1 VATIALRDYLSGI
14 EELVDQ
20 GQTEE
25 ALSHCRHVLESHPK
39 HIDTYRLMAK
49 AYLEARR
56 HAEASDIFQ
65 RVLSSVPDDFVAH
78 IGMSIVRE
86 ESGDQDA
93 AIWHMERA
101 FESQPSNRA
110 VQDELR
116 RLYGKREGYAPPK
129 VRLTRGAL
137 ARMYAHGDLYNQAI
151 SELRS
156 ALSEDAERP
165 DLQVLMA
172 EMLFRTN
179 RQTDAI
185 DACSKLIEKYPYC
198 LMANRIMAEIL
209 VNSDRQIEA
218 RPYADR
224 VGELDPYAMHT
235 SGLASP
241 SEVAADS
248 VTVEQLI
255 LGSKASGEESLPK
268 AWTGALDMPDGR
280 GRDAKED
287 LPDWLSIDNFEDG
300 ADAPDET
307 QPSETEPTVLG
318 ALESLGPKTGSL
330 NPAEAT
336 PNEEERK
343 TSDTQPAFISRS
355 PSTALVDDQVPE
367 WLRELRPATSSLNLP
382 SEFHERADD
391 SVAAAPEAGPERPT
405 APRWTEEFKT
415 AGLDRSQLPA
425 EMEEGAAAESSQ
437 PAKAEDESL
446 SWLES
451 LAAESAAKDAAPQ
464 KPEREIPP
472 TPSWLAEPE
481 TKPTPSASK
490 TDVLAWLDELKTEAS
505 TLPVNVEGD
514 TKPQS
519 IESEGSG
526 WEPEIAQTEAE
537 PESSTPSW
545 PVEIPSLENPGA
557 TQNTQDERTV
567 PAWLNDLS
575 SEGQQ
580 SGGGK
585 TGEISP
591 RQLDE
596 APDWLS
602 DLRESQPDAAGGEA
616 SIEAEAEEETA
627 AQPEESWQPSDD
639 LSKLDW
645 LEEQAPKASR
655 AGSDEFLAESEA
667 ETSIVEE
674 RSSFET
680 YKPVSDGLSGFE
692 LELEEITE
700 AEPEP
705 ADSQPIT
712 HEAPTYEPEPAAF
725 EPTAFEPAAI
735 ETAAFRPE
743 QQEATAEPVVAGA
756 RLRTKAAK
764 RSEAHEDAEQRLE
777 QARQA
782 LHYNKPE
789 DAATHYGYLLQRRAL
804 LDEVVADL
812 SAAVRRSPSDATL
825 WQTLGDAYMRNNQLR
840 EALDSYRRAEDL
852 L

>member
-1 VATIALRDYLSGI
+1 MATIALRDYLSGI
-14 EELVDQ
+14 EELIDQ
-20 GQTEE
+20 GQTDE
-25 ALSHCRHVLESHPK
+25 ALAHSRHVLESYPK

-56 HAEASDIFQ
+56 HSEASDIFQ

-78 IGMSIVRE
+78 IGMSIIRE

-101 FESQPSNRA
+101 FEAQPSNRA

-156 ALSEDAERP
+156 ALGEDAERP
-165 DLQVLMA
+165 DLQVLIA
-172 EMLFRTN
+172 EMYFRTN

-209 VNSDRQIEA
+209 VNSNRQIEA
-218 RPYADR
+218 HPYAER

-235 SGLASP
+235 SGLAASSDAP
-241 SEVAADS
+241 ADS
-248 VTVEQLI
+248 VTIEQLI
-255 LGSKASGEESLPK
+255 IAGAASAGNQPLPR
-268 AWTGALDMPDGR
+268 AWTDALEMPDSSR
-280 GRDAKED
+280 EHVKED
-287 LPDWLSIDNFEDG
+287 LPDWLSIDNFEDS

-307 QPSETEPTVLG
+307 QPSETEPSVLG

-330 NPAEAT
+330 AAMEAAA
-336 PNEEERK
+336 PKDEERK

-355 PSTALVDDQVPE
+355 PSTALVDDQIPE
-367 WLRELRPATSSLNLP
+367 WLRELRPATSSLSLP
-382 SEFHERADD
+382 KEFQDPAD
-391 SVAAAPEAGPERPT
+391 AAAASEPEPERPT

-415 AGLDRSQLPA
+415 AGLDRSQLPPELDDEPSA
-425 EMEEGAAAESSQ
+425 NEPAVDEATEQ
-437 PAKAEDESL
+437 PKAEEDGL

-451 LAAESAAKDAAPQ
+451 LAAESAAKDAAPP
-464 KPEREIPP
+464 KTERETPT
-472 TPSWLAEPE
+472 TPSWLTESE
-481 TKPTPSASK
+481 TKPAPSQSK
-490 TDVLAWLDELKTEAS
+490 TDVLAWLDELKTDADARPAASESETKPHISEIEAS
-505 TLPVNVEGD
+505 A
-514 TKPQS
+514 
-519 IESEGSG
+519 
-526 WEPEIAQTEAE
+526 WEPELTQSEIKTEDSAPSWAE
-537 PESSTPSW
+537 EIPGLEEPVLSQSSTS
-545 PVEIPSLENPGA
+545 G
-557 TQNTQDERTV
+557 ERTV
-567 PAWLNDLS
+567 PAWLKDLS
-575 SEGQQ
+575 SEVEQV
-580 SGGGK
+580 GGGK

-596 APDWLS
+596 APDWLN
-602 DLRESQPDAAGGEA
+602 DLRQSEPEPAATEA
-616 SIEAEAEEETA
+616 SIEEDEAEEETA
-627 AQPEESWQPSDD
+627 VEPEETWQPSDD

-645 LEEQAPKASR
+645 LEELAPKSP
-655 AGSDEFLAESEA
+655 
-667 ETSIVEE
+667 ETSGDLDAENEVESAAVEE
-674 RSSFET
+674 LSAFET

-692 LELEEITE
+692 LELEETAQ

-705 ADSQPIT
+705 SVYQ
-712 HEAPTYEPEPAAF
+712 PAAYQPVDDF
-725 EPTAFEPAAI
+725 EPVA
-735 ETAAFRPE
+735 
-743 QQEATAEPVVAGA
+743 AEPVEAGA
-756 RLRTKAAK
+756 RLRPKAATK
-764 RSEAHEDAEQRLE
+764 RAASQADAEQRLE

-789 DAATHYGYLLQRRAL
+789 DAAIHYGYLLQRRQL
-804 LDEVVADL
+804 LEEVVADL